1 MHRALAGEQGQGE
14 LLDKGGSGNKSAA
27 PSRSSRQLPPVA
39 AGLDGDSEQEATSWP
54 SAPPAMGPFKQVLPL
69 MREDGPSIRHTVLW
83 WKMQQGHPPG
93 HVTEGAPSKWE
104 GQIFV
109 KRAGFRTTVLEVTSD
124 DSVASVKARFKWCN
138 ARLLRHSRELWDD
151 TRSLGSE
158 IMVSFKIRVPDKN
171 APSEFPNLEVASLVL
186 AKISASTL
194 NPKLV
199 EQGLADAYK
208 IARIQICGNET
219 VGAVTVSTSLV
230 TATPAPAT

>member
-1 MHRALAGEQGQGE
+1 
-14 LLDKGGSGNKSAA
+14 LLSSKCRFNGAQLWKEFNDDCHKPTFVCMSARFPISVETLSTHFPRVQKAIASAFFSSGHQNEGSRRVEVVS
-27 PSRSSRQLPPVA
+27 V
-39 AGLDGDSEQEATSWP
+39 
-54 SAPPAMGPFKQVLPL
+54 
-69 MREDGPSIRHTVLW
+69 
-83 WKMQQGHPPG
+83 
-93 HVTEGAPSKWE
+93 EGIS
-104 GQIFV
+104 
-109 KRAGFRTTVLEVTSD
+109 AGF
-124 DSVASVKARFKWCN
+124 
-138 ARLLRHSRELWDD
+138 
-151 TRSLGSE
+151 SE

-171 APSEFPNLEVASLVL
+171 APSEFPNLEAASLVL

>member
-1 MHRALAGEQGQGE
+1 
-14 LLDKGGSGNKSAA
+14 LLSSKCRFNGAQLWKEFNDDCHKPTFVCMSARFPISVETLSTHFPRVQKAIASAFFSSGHQNEGSRRVEVVS
-27 PSRSSRQLPPVA
+27 V
-39 AGLDGDSEQEATSWP
+39 
-54 SAPPAMGPFKQVLPL
+54 
-69 MREDGPSIRHTVLW
+69 EDIS
-83 WKMQQGHPPG
+83 
-93 HVTEGAPSKWE
+93 
-104 GQIFV
+104 
-109 KRAGFRTTVLEVTSD
+109 AGF
-124 DSVASVKARFKWCN
+124 
-138 ARLLRHSRELWDD
+138 
-151 TRSLGSE
+151 SE

-171 APSEFPNLEVASLVL
+171 APSEFPNLEAASLVL